1 MMPSPPPQRRCA
13 IYTRKSTEEGLE
25 QAFNSLDAQRE
36 ACAAYILSQKHEGW
50 TTLPRGYDDGG
61 FSGGSMDRPGLRQL
75 LADVA
80 AGGIDVV
87 VVYKVDR
94 LTRALADFARI
105 VAIFDAAG
113 VSFVSVTQAFNT
125 TSSMGRLTLN
135 VLLSFAQFE
144 REVTAERVRDKIAA
158 SKAKGMWMGGV
169 VPIGYRAE
177 ARSLRPVPEEAALV
191 QRIFARYL
199 ALGSVHR
206 LKAEL
211 DAAGLRTP
219 ERRHRDGSCSGG
231 AAFSRGKLYALL
243 ANPLFIGRIRHHQE
257 VHPGQHPAIVDEAL
271 WQAVQDR
278 LAANRQSRSRRG
290 AAERPSPLAGRLFD
304 PDGRKMRPSH
314 ARRKGRRYRYYLST
328 DLVVGSVA
336 TGASGWRIPAGEI
349 EAAVGS
355 AVAARLREPGFLSE
369 VLQFSQSAPEAAPR
383 LIGRHL
389 GVGGP
394 ARRTG
399 VGRRPGGAPAADCPG
414 RALPVR
420 AARDGE
426 LRAAEGGAGRG
437 GRRPCPLRLPAV
449 PGGRAAAAAATRT
462 GTAHRAPGR
471 GRTGAEAG
479 PAARAEADR
488 GAHLGRR
495 LSRSRP
501 GADPQRHRPARRRQC
516 RRRLALAAA
525 RLPGSRSGR
534 GHPRRYPAHRS
545 HRRATEAGL
554 ASCRCSGTS
563 NGRCSAS
570 TNSKAEISASDREP
584 IAKSEGA
591 SWRSNGQADPE
602 SALGAQP
609 ALWPPSTSR
618 RHSQITQVVWLA
630 VRMTVSLP
638 RSHRHSQVS

>member
-13 IYTRKSTEEGLE
+13 IYTRKSTDEGLE

-36 ACAAYILSQKHEGW
+36 ACEAYILSQKHEGW

-125 TSSMGRLTLN
+125 TTSMGRLTLN

-177 ARSLRPVPEEAALV
+177 ARSLQPVPEEAALV

-211 DAAGLRTP
+211 DGAGLRTP

-349 EAAVGS
+349 EAAVSS

-369 VLQFSQSAPEAAPR
+369 VLQLSQSAPEAAPR
-383 LIGRHL
+383 LIGRISEL
-389 GVGGP
+389 
-394 ARRTG
+394 ADRL
-399 VGRRPGGAPAADCPG
+399 GAPASAVG
-414 RALPVR
+414 LEALRLLIVR
-420 AARDGE
+420 VELSRSE
-426 LRAAEGGAGRG
+426 LRATASFERLKETPDAAV
-437 GRRPCPLRLPAV
+437 RRPCPLRLPAV
-449 PGGRAAAAAATRT
+449 PGGRAAAAAAPRT
-462 GTAHRAPGR
+462 GTAHRAPGC

-495 LSRSRP
+495 LPRSRP
-501 GADPQRHRPARRRQC
+501 GSEPQRHRPSRRRQC

-525 RLPGSRSGR
+525 RVPGSGPGR
-534 GHPRRYPAHRS
+534 GDPRRYPAGRP
-545 HRRATEAGL
+545 HRRATEAGRR
-554 ASCRCSGTS
+554 A
-563 NGRCSAS
+563 A
-570 TNSKAEISASDREP
+570 A
-584 IAKSEGA
+584 
-591 SWRSNGQADPE
+591 
-602 SALGAQP
+602 ALGRAAGDARRRRTRGRKSQL
-609 ALWPPSTSR
+609 AIWSR
-618 RHSQITQVVWLA
+618 WRNRTGRVA
-630 VRMTVSLP
+630 
-638 RSHRHSQVS
+638 

>member
-1 MMPSPPPQRRCA
+1 MIPSPPPQRRCA
-13 IYTRKSTEEGLE
+13 IYTRKSTDEGLE

-50 TTLPRGYDDGG
+50 TSLPRGYDDGG

-125 TSSMGRLTLN
+125 TTSMGRLTLN

-177 ARSLRPVPEEAALV
+177 ARSLQPVPEEAALV

-278 LAANRQSRSRRG
+278 LAANRQTRSRRG

-349 EAAVGS
+349 EAAVSS
-355 AVAARLREPGFLSE
+355 AVAARLREPGFLSD
-369 VLQFSQSAPEAAPR
+369 VLQLSQSAPEAAPR
-383 LIGRHL
+383 LIGRISEL
-389 GVGGP
+389 
-394 ARRTG
+394 ADRL
-399 VGRRPGGAPAADCPG
+399 GAPASAVG
-414 RALPVR
+414 LEALRLLIVR
-420 AARDGE
+420 VELSRSE
-426 LRAAEGGAGRG
+426 LRATASFERLKEA
-437 GRRPCPLRLPAV
+437 PDAAAVVPALFDFPPFLVVAPLRLRRRGPELRIV
-449 PGGRAAAAAATRT
+449 LQGAAAPAPKPDPLLLRRLIEART
-462 GTAHRAPGR
+462 
-471 GRTGAEAG
+471 
-479 PAARAEADR
+479 
-488 GAHLGRR
+488 LGRR

-501 GADPQRHRPARRRQC
+501 GPEPQRHRPARRRQC

-525 RLPGSRSGR
+525 RVPGSRPGR
-534 GHPRRYPAHRS
+534 GHPRRYPADRP

-554 ASCRCSGTS
+554 RVA
-563 NGRCSAS
+563 A
-570 TNSKAEISASDREP
+570 
-584 IAKSEGA
+584 
-591 SWRSNGQADPE
+591 
-602 SALGAQP
+602 ALGRATGKVLVILG
-609 ALWPPSTSR
+609 AELD
-618 RHSQITQVVWLA
+618 
-630 VRMTVSLP
+630 
-638 RSHRHSQVS
+638 